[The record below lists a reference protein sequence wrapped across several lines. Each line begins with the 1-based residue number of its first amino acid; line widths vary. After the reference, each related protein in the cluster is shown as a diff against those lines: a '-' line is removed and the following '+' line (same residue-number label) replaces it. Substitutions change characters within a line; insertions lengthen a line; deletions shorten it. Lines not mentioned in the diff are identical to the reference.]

1 MLNLQLMLNGENLGM
16 KQNKMIIGI
25 TGSIGTG
32 KSTVSNYL
40 ISKGYSVVDAD
51 KISKGA
57 YNIGSNGYKAILEVF
72 GVEILNS
79 NGEVDRK
86 KIKKIVFDNS
96 NMLQR
101 LNMAIHPIIINE
113 IEKEI
118 EILLESQNVVFL
130 DAPLLIETE
139 LHKKVDK
146 IIFVGCDKN
155 EQINRI
161 IKRDK
166 ITADM
171 AISIINSQMS
181 IDEKLKFADYI
192 VYNNSTIE
200 NLYSQVDEI
209 ILEIKKE
216 ISDV

>member
-1 MLNLQLMLNGENLGM
+1 M

-72 GVEILNS
+72 GEEILNS

-139 LHKKVDK
+139 LHKKVNK
-146 IIFVGCDKN
+146 IIVVICDKN

>member
-1 MLNLQLMLNGENLGM
+1 M

-72 GVEILNS
+72 GAEILNS

-118 EILLESQNVVFL
+118 EILLESQSVVFL

-146 IIFVGCDKN
+146 IIVVVCDKN

>member
-139 LHKKVDK
+139 LHKKVNK
-146 IIFVGCDKN
+146 IIVVICDKN

-181 IDEKLKFADYI
+181 IDQKLKFADYI

>member
-1 MLNLQLMLNGENLGM
+1 MLSLQLMLNGENLGM

-57 YNIGSNGYKAILEVF
+57 YNVGSNGYKAILEVF
-72 GVEILNS
+72 GEEILNS

-146 IIFVGCDKN
+146 IIVVACDKN

>member
-1 MLNLQLMLNGENLGM
+1 MLSLQLMLNGENLGM

-57 YNIGSNGYKAILEVF
+57 YNIGSFGYKAILEVF

-146 IIFVGCDKN
+146 IIVVVCDKN

>member
-139 LHKKVDK
+139 LHKKVNK
-146 IIFVGCDKN
+146 IIVVICDKN

-216 ISDV
+216 ISDF

>member
-1 MLNLQLMLNGENLGM
+1 MLSLQLMLNGENLGM

-72 GVEILNS
+72 GEEILNS

-146 IIFVGCDKN
+146 IIVVVCDKN

-181 IDEKLKFADYI
+181 IDEKLKFADYV

-216 ISDV
+216 ISKV

>member
-139 LHKKVDK
+139 LHKKVNK
-146 IIFVGCDKN
+146 IIVVICDKN

-209 ILEIKKE
+209 ILEIK
-216 ISDV
+216 

>member
-57 YNIGSNGYKAILEVF
+57 YNVGSNGYKAILEVF

-146 IIFVGCDKN
+146 IIVVACDKN

-181 IDEKLKFADYI
+181 IDEKLKFADYV

-200 NLYSQVDEI
+200 NLYSQVDGI

>member
-1 MLNLQLMLNGENLGM
+1 M

-40 ISKGYSVVDAD
+40 MSKGYSIVDAD

-57 YNIGSNGYKAILEVF
+57 YNIGSNGYKAILKVF

-86 KIKKIVFDNS
+86 KIKKIVFGNS
-96 NMLQR
+96 NMLKR

-118 EILLESQNVVFL
+118 EIMLVSENVVFL

-146 IIFVGCDKN
+146 IIIVACDKN

-161 IKRDK
+161 IKRDN

-171 AISIINSQMS
+171 AVSIINSQMS

-200 NLYSQVDEI
+200 NLYSQIDEI

>member
-57 YNIGSNGYKAILEVF
+57 YNVGSNGYKAILEVF
-72 GVEILNS
+72 GLEILNS

-139 LHKKVDK
+139 LHKKVNK
-146 IIFVGCDKN
+146 IIVVICDKN

>member
-1 MLNLQLMLNGENLGM
+1 M

-139 LHKKVDK
+139 LHKKVNK
-146 IIFVGCDKN
+146 IIVVICDKN

>member
-1 MLNLQLMLNGENLGM
+1 MLSLQLMLNGENLGM

-118 EILLESQNVVFL
+118 EILLESQSVVFL

-146 IIFVGCDKN
+146 IIVVACDKN
-155 EQINRI
+155 EQISRI

-166 ITADM
+166 ITAYM

-181 IDEKLKFADYI
+181 IDEKLKFADYV

>member
-1 MLNLQLMLNGENLGM
+1 M

-146 IIFVGCDKN
+146 IIVVICDKN

>member
-1 MLNLQLMLNGENLGM
+1 MLNGENLGM

-57 YNIGSNGYKAILEVF
+57 YNVGSNGYKAILEVF
-72 GVEILNS
+72 GEEILNS

-146 IIFVGCDKN
+146 IIVVICDKN

>member
-146 IIFVGCDKN
+146 IIVVSCDKN

>member
-118 EILLESQNVVFL
+118 EMLLESQNVVFL

-146 IIFVGCDKN
+146 IIVVGCDKN

>member
-72 GVEILNS
+72 GEEILNS

-130 DAPLLIETE
+130 DAPLLLETE
-139 LHKKVDK
+139 LHKKVNK
-146 IIFVGCDKN
+146 IIVVICDKN

>member
-118 EILLESQNVVFL
+118 EILLESQSVVFL

-146 IIFVGCDKN
+146 IIVVACDKN

-181 IDEKLKFADYI
+181 IDEKLKFADYV

>member
-1 MLNLQLMLNGENLGM
+1 MLNGENLGM

-146 IIFVGCDKN
+146 IIVVACDKN

-216 ISDV
+216 IYNV

>member
-1 MLNLQLMLNGENLGM
+1 M

-40 ISKGYSVVDAD
+40 ILKGYSVVDAD

-86 KIKKIVFDNS
+86 KIKKIVFDDS

-146 IIFVGCDKN
+146 IIVVVCDKN

-216 ISDV
+216 ISNV

>member
-57 YNIGSNGYKAILEVF
+57 YNVGSNGYKAILEVF
-72 GVEILNS
+72 GEEILNS

-146 IIFVGCDKN
+146 IIVVVCDKN

>member
-1 MLNLQLMLNGENLGM
+1 
-16 KQNKMIIGI
+16 MIIGI

-146 IIFVGCDKN
+146 IIVVVCDKN

>member
-72 GVEILNS
+72 GEEILNS

-113 IEKEI
+113 IEKDI

-139 LHKKVDK
+139 LHKKVNK
-146 IIFVGCDKN
+146 IIVVICDKN

-181 IDEKLKFADYI
+181 IDEKLKFADYV

-200 NLYSQVDEI
+200 NLYSQVEEI

>member
-57 YNIGSNGYKAILEVF
+57 YNVGSNGYKAILEVF

-146 IIFVGCDKN
+146 IIVVGCDKN

>member
-1 MLNLQLMLNGENLGM
+1 MLSLQLMLNGENLGM

-72 GVEILNS
+72 GEEILNS

-146 IIFVGCDKN
+146 IIVVGCDKN

>member
-1 MLNLQLMLNGENLGM
+1 M

-57 YNIGSNGYKAILEVF
+57 YNVGSNGYKAILEVF
-72 GVEILNS
+72 GEEILNS

-139 LHKKVDK
+139 LHKKVNK
-146 IIFVGCDKN
+146 IIVVICDKN

>member
-72 GVEILNS
+72 GEEILNS

-118 EILLESQNVVFL
+118 EMLLESQSVVFL

-146 IIFVGCDKN
+146 IIVVVCDKN

>member
-72 GVEILNS
+72 GAEILNS

-118 EILLESQNVVFL
+118 EILLESQSVVFL

-146 IIFVGCDKN
+146 IIVVVCDKN

>member
-1 MLNLQLMLNGENLGM
+1 MLSLQLMLNGENLGM

-118 EILLESQNVVFL
+118 EMLLESQSVVFL

-146 IIFVGCDKN
+146 IIVVACDKN

>member
-1 MLNLQLMLNGENLGM
+1 MLSLQLMLNGENLGM

-146 IIFVGCDKN
+146 IIVVGCDKN

-181 IDEKLKFADYI
+181 IDEKLKFADYV

>member
-1 MLNLQLMLNGENLGM
+1 MLNGENLGM

-146 IIFVGCDKN
+146 IIVVICDKN

>member
-72 GVEILNS
+72 GEEILNS

-146 IIFVGCDKN
+146 IIVVGCDKN

>member
-1 MLNLQLMLNGENLGM
+1 MLSLQLMLNGENLGM

-139 LHKKVDK
+139 LHKKVNK
-146 IIFVGCDKN
+146 IIVVICDKN

>member
-118 EILLESQNVVFL
+118 EILLESQSVVFL

-139 LHKKVDK
+139 LHKKVNK
-146 IIFVGCDKN
+146 IIVVVCDKN

>member
-72 GVEILNS
+72 GEEILNS

-146 IIFVGCDKN
+146 IIVVACDKN

>member
-1 MLNLQLMLNGENLGM
+1 MLSGENLGM

-72 GVEILNS
+72 GEEILNS

-146 IIFVGCDKN
+146 IIVVVCDKN

>member
-57 YNIGSNGYKAILEVF
+57 YNIGSFGYKAILEVF

-146 IIFVGCDKN
+146 IIVVVCDKN

-216 ISDV
+216 ISNV

>member
-57 YNIGSNGYKAILEVF
+57 YNVGSNGYKAILEVF
-72 GVEILNS
+72 GEEILNS

-146 IIFVGCDKN
+146 IIVVSCDKN

>member
-57 YNIGSNGYKAILEVF
+57 YNVGSNGYKAILEVF

-146 IIFVGCDKN
+146 IIVVACDKN

-181 IDEKLKFADYI
+181 IDEKLKFADYV

-216 ISDV
+216 IYNV